1 MVWSSYHAWQC
12 AKKFSRLSIQI
23 FATASPCLGPF
34 LVLSVLSFYFG
45 DATDMLQVTQR
56 VGEWHSN
63 FGSTALVIAINF
75 CASNQDS
82 TPTEL
87 SNLLLAQYAFLY
99 PNPDN
104 IDKSKT
110 FCSAFIQELLAT
122 AHLSWI
128 IGHADVPALD
138 TDSLIRHGFVGAL
151 GLCAVSVS
159 QS

>member
-1 MVWSSYHAWQC
+1 
-12 AKKFSRLSIQI
+12 
-23 FATASPCLGPF
+23 
-34 LVLSVLSFYFG
+34 
-45 DATDMLQVTQR
+45 MLQVTQHI
-56 VGEWHSN
+56 GEWHSN
-63 FGSTALVIAINF
+63 FGSMALAIVIDF
-75 CASNQDS
+75 CASNQDLM
-82 TPTEL
+82 PAEL

-104 IDKSKT
+104 IDKSET

-122 AHLSWI
+122 AHLSRI